1 MLVQT
6 HTKWCTITPM
16 EKTTRDFITT
26 KITIPAL
33 RALRLIAAF
42 TGEKQYRVLDRL
54 LQAELAKL
62 QARHQQGKD

>member
-1 MLVQT
+1 MKPSIPQ
-6 HTKWCTITPM
+6 
-16 EKTTRDFITT
+16 FITT

-54 LQAELAKL
+54 LQEELAKI
-62 QARHQQGKD
+62 QARHQRGKD